1 MLQRFTELFGSLAI
15 CNRLDN
21 DRLNSGNTRS
31 NLWFALQ
38 SDSDLGPD
46 WEGQMTHVS
55 MIGKHDYKEK
65 CGLVLVAREFVLL
78 QSTNETLL
86 QKDGGALIEIKLIIK
101 RKLKKKKLT
110 FFHNIQ
116 KPWLFKEG
124 PLHGKSLKMLLAFYV
139 LATPMWK
146 DAKEWQSCCGTK
158 WNNPRACRYRLGSVS
173 ARPKFFSPLQTKTVY
188 LPVVQTSCVFGDW
201 GV

>member
-1 MLQRFTELFGSLAI
+1 MWPCAGCPRICSFTEHKWNI
-15 CNRLDN
+15 IVKRWWCTNRNKTN
-21 DRLNSGNTRS
+21 D
-31 NLWFALQ
+31 
-38 SDSDLGPD
+38 
-46 WEGQMTHVS
+46 
-55 MIGKHDYKEK
+55 KKK
-65 CGLVLVAREFVLL
+65 
-78 QSTNETLL
+78 
-86 QKDGGALIEIKLIIK
+86 KK
-101 RKLKKKKLT
+101 KKKKLT

-173 ARPKFFSPLQTKTVY
+173 ARPKFFSPPPNENSLS
-188 LPVVQTSCVFGDW
+188 SCGPNQLCLW
-201 GV
+201 WLRRIEIYNSSRINLKCAL